1 MAQSDWL
8 NEVPL
13 SPLNQDGDSHE
24 NLKQIKYEI
33 HVIQRFLHTLIIERD
48 NKIIQS
54 LRKLLLSDTYVIFY
68 KLNL

>member
-24 NLKQIKYEI
+24 NLKQIKCEI

-48 NKIIQS
+48 NKITQFIS
-54 LRKLLLSDTYVIFY
+54 WICEVFGRDDFLLQ
-68 KLNL
+68 